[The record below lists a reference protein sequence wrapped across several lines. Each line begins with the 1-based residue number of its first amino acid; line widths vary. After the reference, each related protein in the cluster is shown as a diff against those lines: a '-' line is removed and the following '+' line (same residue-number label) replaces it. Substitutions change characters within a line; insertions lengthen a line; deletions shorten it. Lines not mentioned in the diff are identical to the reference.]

1 MSSVDPKK
9 RFVSAP
15 HRAGKVERD
24 SDWNNPARG
33 GRLIVMKIF
42 SVKGLLI
49 SGILLALV
57 AGGAAAAL
65 WLGLPAVQN
74 QIPAVPMIVTL
85 NQPAN
90 GSGAGAGS
98 PVRASAKIVTFRRP
112 VSAELWVDDDLVGQT
127 APIRVAENTYTAFL
141 EWTSTPGAHVLVA
154 RVTDDQG
161 HVGTSN
167 VVRVEGL
174 LATDS
179 LSMQPFVARGGE
191 MPAELAETYG
201 TTLDEILHHNPEL
214 HEQRPLSQGQ
224 EILIPVP
231 AHYEAT
237 WDELPQDAPPQ
248 AQAATDAIQLSPLR
262 YWLGTALAPQPSEL
276 PLAPGLSAS
285 AQGCGASLALD
296 DRSSTESGFLLYR
309 LGPGESAF
317 QLIATLASHSGGGAI
332 GYSDPVLS
340 GTAAY
345 YAASFN
351 PAGQSPGPI
360 VQVALPSEVCGAD
373 HWSGELKVEGTRLIS
388 PVQVDQ
394 AYFYTSVNGEAWRR
408 VPANPKAFL
417 PAVQGGYDLS
427 PFMAELAAGD
437 GSQLKSLSM
446 DGWGWSGGGL
456 VSLGKGALSAAPG
469 AATIDLGGLYDLTA
483 LQGSSVPKVVL
494 DPSSKKPLY
503 FTQEVVF
510 TKADDFAFRWKT
522 GTPAATSGRWEVS
535 RSPYFL
541 STFLVA
547 EGVEALN
554 PSYEGYS
561 YFNIPF
567 DELLALTASI
577 GDQPAN
583 PVLQGPM
590 AFGSEESL
598 NLGVGE
604 SVALLPSF
612 GAAAEPSLAFGVLAP
627 LGGGLAN
634 EYYVRMTPVN
644 GNQAAG
650 EASNTVIVRYDPE
663 AEAQPNIQIPM
674 LGPEFYTSLYS
685 VEILE
690 YTPGAAEDPN
700 QWGCVEFVKVEPNS
714 PADISGY
721 EAGDH
726 ACPPSYTGAGYQGWK
741 GVKKDLNKLGGYL
754 EKGADWAAKA
764 WQDIKAFA
772 VQVILKYTPLG
783 LQCQFAEG
791 VALPEGT
798 CQKVFSVGVDLALAS
813 MGIPPTIPNFDK
825 LMDEG
830 LDYAVELAAQEALKE
845 IPACVGPCEDA
856 VKDTIRQA
864 LEAAIDQVAGQS
876 VAPSCV
882 SANEAHKNGAE
893 PWCPPPGAVVRP
905 VLGAVDSPPTVLVR
919 VTRRPDVPDPVNMPA
934 CVLSIGAT
942 YTLTGWNTS
951 YPTFSASPFSGG
963 HLPIPMLSP
972 GESIKVAV
980 ALDTRHAVYFPW
992 ESYIGSPWVYGSAG
1006 SMIWNGT
1013 SHATAGAYFVV
1024 PPYHQGATPSACAPT
1039 VTGEEVGA
1047 QVDGWKLK

>member
-1 MSSVDPKK
+1 
-9 RFVSAP
+9 
-15 HRAGKVERD
+15 
-24 SDWNNPARG
+24 
-33 GRLIVMKIF
+33 MKIF
-42 SVKGLLI
+42 SFKGLLI
-49 SGILLALV
+49 SGMLLALV
-57 AGGAAAAL
+57 VGGAAAAL

-85 NQPAN
+85 NQPPN
-90 GSGAGAGS
+90 GSGAGVGS
-98 PVRASAKIVTFRRP
+98 PVRASAQIVAFRQP

-127 APIRVAENTYTAFL
+127 APIPVAENTYTAFL

-201 TTLDEILHHNPEL
+201 TTLDEILHHNHEL

-231 AHYEAT
+231 AHYETT

-309 LGPGESAF
+309 LGPGESGF

-332 GYSDPVLS
+332 GYSDPGLS
-340 GTAAY
+340 GTTAY

-360 VQVALPSEVCGAD
+360 VQIALPSEVCGAD
-373 HWSGELKVEGTRLIS
+373 PWSGELKVEGTRLIS
-388 PVQVDQ
+388 PVRVDQ
-394 AYFYTSVNGEAWRR
+394 AYFYTSVNGGAWRR
-408 VPANPKAFL
+408 VPANPRAFL
-417 PAVQGGYDLS
+417 PAVQGGYDLA
-427 PFMAELAAGD
+427 PFMTEVAAGD
-437 GSQLKSLSM
+437 GTQLKSLSL
-446 DGWGWSGGGL
+446 DGWGWSGGAL
-456 VSLGKGALSAAPG
+456 VSLGKGALSVAPG
-469 AATIDLGGLYDLTA
+469 VATVNLGGLYDLTA
-483 LQGSSVPKVVL
+483 LQGSSAPKVVL

-510 TKADDFAFRWKT
+510 TKAEDFAFRWKT
-522 GTPAATSGRWEVS
+522 STPSAISGRWEVS

-541 STFLVA
+541 STFLLA
-547 EGVEALN
+547 EGVAGLE

-567 DELLALTASI
+567 HELLALTANI

-583 PVLQGPM
+583 PVLQGPVL
-590 AFGSEESL
+590 FGSKESL

-604 SVALLPSF
+604 SVALLPAF
-612 GAAAEPSLAFGVLAP
+612 GAAEVPLAYGGLAP

-634 EYYVRMTPVN
+634 EYYVRVTPMI
-644 GNQAAG
+644 GNQIAG

-663 AEAQPNIQIPM
+663 AEPPPDISIPM

-685 VEILE
+685 VEILK

-700 QWGCVEFVKVEPNS
+700 QWGCVEFVKVEPDS
-714 PADISGY
+714 LADIMGY

-726 ACPPSYTGAGYQGWK
+726 ECPPSYTGGGYQGWK

-754 EKGADWAAKA
+754 KKGADWAAKA

-772 VQVILKYTPLG
+772 IKTLMKVTGAEALCELAEDAVLPKGACYDVIS
-783 LQCQFAEG
+783 AA
-791 VALPEGT
+791 VD
-798 CQKVFSVGVDLALAS
+798 VGLAS
-813 MGIPPTIPNFDK
+813 MGIPPTLPNFDK

-830 LDYAVELAAQEALKE
+830 LDYAVELAAEVALKE

-856 VKDTIRQA
+856 VKAKIREA
-864 LEAAIDQVAGQS
+864 LETAIDQVAGQS

-882 SANEAHKNGAE
+882 SANEAHENGSE

-919 VTRRPDVPDPVNMPA
+919 LTRRPDVPDPANMPA

-942 YTLTGWNTS
+942 YTLTGWNPS

-963 HLPIPMLSP
+963 NLPIPPLSL

-992 ESYIGSPWVYGSAG
+992 QSYLGSPWVYGSAG
-1006 SMIWNGT
+1006 TMIWHGT
-1013 SHATAGAYFVV
+1013 SHANAGAYFVV
-1024 PPYHQGATPSACAPT
+1024 PPYLQGSPPAPCAPT
-1039 VTGEEVGA
+1039 VTGPEVGS
-1047 QVDGWKLK
+1047 QSYGWKLK